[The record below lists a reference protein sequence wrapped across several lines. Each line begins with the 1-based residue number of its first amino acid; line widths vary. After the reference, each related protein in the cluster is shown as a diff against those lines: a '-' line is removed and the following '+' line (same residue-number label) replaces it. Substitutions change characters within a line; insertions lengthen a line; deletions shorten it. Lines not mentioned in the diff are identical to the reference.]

1 MKLYTLIIVL
11 FTSFFLLSC
20 NDEGSPEGLNFVA
33 AFNNE
38 SIDFSKIISEQN
50 MEFKFSKTAESDGQ
64 IYIRIKSENA
74 NYDTDFSTF
83 PSAVN
88 NELVIPFKKGQNS
101 TSFLFRNLIY
111 PFDRSDKK
119 IEFEITKVD
128 YPGGAIIQGYTSLV
142 ISFDV
147 SIGGTMAP
155 EIGGPNEPYQV
166 YVDLSKD
173 EQVKVKRDS
182 WDLGFYNGT
191 YPRVVINGSIYMA
204 TKALDEKD
212 LAKVTTSTVSKLL
225 RDVRVGTFDDSNK
238 DYVDYPDG
246 DILKTAIAEIKDND
260 NDNPVYLLNLGYT
273 IGTTIP
279 AAGSVAVAGT
289 ERGWKK
295 IKFLKRGEDYL
306 IQYAD
311 LDETTFHEKRIVK
324 NSTHNFVFFSFNTND
339 EVSVEPEKL
348 KWDLNFT
355 VFTNLITGSGSYG
368 YTDFVVNNLKAGAKA
383 YRINVENNVTYD
395 SFDESMIDES
405 KFSNDQR
412 SIGDSW
418 RQVTF
423 PQTLYADRFYILK
436 DAEDNYYKIRMLA
449 FLNSSGV
456 RGYPKFEYKLIK

>member
-20 NDEGSPEGLNFVA
+20 NDESSPEGLNFVA

-38 SIDFSKIISEQN
+38 SIDFSKITSEQN
-50 MEFKFSKTAESDGQ
+50 IEFKFSKTAENDGQ
-64 IYIRIKSENA
+64 IYLTINTENTTY
-74 NYDTDFSTF
+74 NTDFSTI
-83 PSAVN
+83 PSAEN
-88 NELVIPFKKGQNS
+88 NQIIVPIKKGESS
-101 TSFLFRNLIY
+101 TTFTFKNLIY

-119 IEFEITKVD
+119 VEFKITKID

-142 ISFDV
+142 LSFDRSTGG
-147 SIGGTMAP
+147 SISP
-155 EIGGPNEPYQV
+155 EIGGANEPYQV

-173 EQVKVKRDS
+173 LQTAVKRDS

-204 TKALDEKD
+204 VKALEENNLSSVTKASVSD
-212 LAKVTTSTVSKLL
+212 LLKTVK
-225 RDVRVGTFDDSNK
+225 VGTFDDSNK

-246 DILKTAIAEIKDND
+246 DILKTAIAEIKNND
-260 NDNPVYLLNLGYT
+260 DDNPVYLLNLGYSV
-273 IGTTIP
+273 GTTTP

-295 IKFLKRGEDYL
+295 IKFLKRGEDYF

-311 LDETTFHEKRIVK
+311 LDDTTFQEKTIQK
-324 NSTHNFVFFSFNTND
+324 KSDYNFTFFSFTTNN
-339 EVSVEPEKL
+339 EVSVEPAKL
-348 KWDLNFT
+348 NWDLNFT
-355 VFTNLITGSGSYG
+355 VFTNLITGNGSYG
-368 YTDFVVNNLKAGAKA
+368 YTDYIVNNLKAGVKA
-383 YRINVENNVTYD
+383 YRVNVENNVTYD